1 MIAFFDLET
10 TVHRRKGDTPAVI
23 EFGAILLDQ
32 KALYE
37 KQVFSTLIKPRTGP
51 NVAPITER
59 SANINGI
66 TENMVQNSPT
76 FADVAD
82 TIFRMLDGNI
92 WAGHNIKGFDNPRI
106 TEEFRAIGRVPPRPS
121 GMIDTYH
128 LLKRSFGKARAGNLR
143 LNTLGKHFGL
153 GDERHRALADVGL
166 NIEVLKSCATVIF
179 LEKNFASMFSLGRP
193 EGGEKE
199 SPAEAGDAEKGE
211 GKASAPAAAKGT
223 EQKSKQ
229 PEGTERKS
237 KQPEGTE
244 QKSKQPEGTEQKSK
258 QPGVAEKTDAYAAT
272 SAIPMMSEKDKRKLL
287 TAAME
292 QKKTVWI
299 RYNGGTNPMQ
309 PRPIAPL
316 GWKDH
321 LVKATCKQSGSE
333 RHFREDRITEVISKV
348 WSE

>member
-229 PEGTERKS
+229 P
-237 KQPEGTE
+237 
-244 QKSKQPEGTEQKSK
+244 
-258 QPGVAEKTDAYAAT
+258 GVAEKTDAYAAT

-333 RHFREDRITEVISKV
+333 RHFREDRIVRIS
-348 WSE
+348 